1 MGDFG
6 DFMQEFTN
14 VLELWTGG
22 YGVRI
27 FRQRKGK
34 TVFSERGYLP

>member
-6 DFMQEFTN
+6 DFMQEFTD

-22 YGVRI
+22 YGARI
-27 FRQRKGK
+27 FPAKKREGCI
-34 TVFSERGYLP
+34 F

>member
-22 YGVRI
+22 YRVRI
-27 FRQRKGK
+27 FSAKKREGC
-34 TVFSERGYLP
+34 VF